1 MSPGEQPALALF
13 GCLIATQGRVHRLRG
28 LELWRLSERPIKSR
42 LIDRFLSLFG
52 RSMFNIKRSNSRD
65 NDFVTK
71 KKTEQGDEFPL
82 AAWAGGGKD
91 EANKTEDRFRTE
103 GEDCV

>member
-1 MSPGEQPALALF
+1 
-13 GCLIATQGRVHRLRG
+13 
-28 LELWRLSERPIKSR
+28 
-42 LIDRFLSLFG
+42 
-52 RSMFNIKRSNSRD
+52 MFNIKRSNSRD